1 MMIIT
6 TTTMEV
12 DRETLIIRTMA
23 KEVEEK
29 HLLEMEEGE
38 EEEWDKDLESETSTT
53 EEVVVVSMVEM
64 EEAIMEEEE
73 TISMKIKEASKKE
86 EMMTKED
93 LHQEEDSMEG
103 EVSMEEEVI
112 KEEEDSKEEIGN
124 STIMA
129 VALRIM
135 QTKEKDMDKEILGT
149 EIISRTEKEAEAKD
163 HSTMIFTM
171 KEAMDLEVEEA
182 SNRMVTIII
191 LLECKLTM
199 HITMEE
205 EEEEEEVSEDNRMR
219 EETSMEETTIRAKEE
234 EEAPSMDNH
243 LPIMEDTITIRDKMT
258 STTDKEDS
266 TMVVSTMEVSIKVE
280 NKAEEE
286 EQLTTISMEILKEDI
301 MMITLVATNSKE
313 TTTSIKGSRTT
324 MMEAMEEILEVQVEE
339 EEECME
345 INRESKVLIKEES
358 TMELKTKIGQLLLTE
373 T

>member
-1 MMIIT
+1 MMITTI

-12 DRETLIIRTMA
+12 DRETLTIRTMA
-23 KEVEEK
+23 KEVEEE

-38 EEEWDKDLESETSTT
+38 EEEWDKDLESENSTT
-53 EEVVVVSMVEM
+53 EEVVVDSMVKM

-73 TISMKIKEASKKE
+73 TISMTIKEVSKKE

-93 LHQEEDSMEG
+93 LHQEEDSTEG

-124 STIMA
+124 LIIME

-135 QTKEKDMDKEILGT
+135 LTKEEDMDKEILET
-149 EIISRTEKEAEAKD
+149 EITSRTEKEAEVKD
-163 HSTMIFTM
+163 HSTIIFSM
-171 KEAMDLEVEEA
+171 KEAMDLEEEEV
-182 SNRMVTIII
+182 SNRMVTIIT

-199 HITMEE
+199 DITMV
-205 EEEEEEVSEDNRMR
+205 EEEVVLEDNRMR
-219 EETSMEETTIRAKEE
+219 EETSMEETTTRAKEE
-234 EEAPSMDNH
+234 VEVPSTVNH
-243 LPIMEDTITIRDKMT
+243 LAIMEDTTTIRDKM
-258 STTDKEDS
+258 SSITDKEDS

-280 NKAEEE
+280 IKAEEE

-313 TTTSIKGSRTT
+313 TTISIKGNRTT
-324 MMEAMEEILEVQVEE
+324 MMEAMEGILEVQVEE
-339 EEECME
+339 AEECLE
-345 INRESKVLIKEES
+345 INKESKVQIKEES